1 MITGFL
7 SLLCLGLCLGY
18 DDEHKNDTL
27 PRPSLHALPGSV
39 VGRGGNVTLK
49 CQGHL
54 QNVTFMLGKWQD
66 PGYRRERSSA
76 GHGAEF
82 LLTRLEPEHAGRYFC
97 AYKTA
102 GSHGWSEK
110 SEHLRLEVT
119 DNHDRPGASS
129 AKTDSRV
136 IFVTAFSCL
145 AIFLLFPTVFL
156 IYRRS
161 QHGSSHEESTKRTS
175 HPEQEASDLS
185 QQESTSLSTEDPQE
199 GPGAD
204 GNSKTPAEAAA
215 ASDPAEDPPGSCDCA
230 TLNV

>member
-39 VGRGGNVTLK
+39 VRRGGNVTLK
-49 CQGHL
+49 CQGPL
-54 QNVTFMLGKWQD
+54 QNVKFMLGKWQA
-66 PGYRRERSSA
+66 PGYRREWSSA
-76 GHGAEF
+76 GHDAGF
-82 LLTRLEPEHAGRYFC
+82 LLTHLGPEHAGRYFC

-102 GSHGWSEK
+102 GSHVWSEQ

-119 DNHDRPGASS
+119 DNHDRPGAPS
-129 AKTDSRV
+129 AKIDSRV

-161 QHGSSHEESTKRTS
+161 QSGSSHGESTKS
-175 HPEQEASDLS
+175 HPEQEDSDLS
-185 QQESTSLSTEDPQE
+185 QQESSSLSTEDPQE
-199 GPGAD
+199 GSGAD
-204 GNSKTPAEAAA
+204 GKRKTPSEAAA
-215 ASDPAEDPPGSCDCA
+215 AASVPAEEPPGACD
-230 TLNV
+230 

>member
-161 QHGSSHEESTKRTS
+161 QHELAIPSKR
-175 HPEQEASDLS
+175 
-185 QQESTSLSTEDPQE
+185 PQIC
-199 GPGAD
+199 PSRKAHR
-204 GNSKTPAEAAA
+204 SRLKTPRKGRVLMETARHRPRQRQLLTRPRTPRDLVTA
-215 ASDPAEDPPGSCDCA
+215 PH
-230 TLNV
+230 

>member
-129 AKTDSRV
+129 AKTAGSSSSPPSAASPSSSSSPPSSSSTGAVSTAHPMKNPPRELAIPSKRPQICPSRKAHRSRLKTPRKGRV
-136 IFVTAFSCL
+136 LMETARHRPRQRQLLTRPRTPRDLVTA
-145 AIFLLFPTVFL
+145 P
-156 IYRRS
+156 
-161 QHGSSHEESTKRTS
+161 H
-175 HPEQEASDLS
+175 
-185 QQESTSLSTEDPQE
+185 
-199 GPGAD
+199 
-204 GNSKTPAEAAA
+204 
-215 ASDPAEDPPGSCDCA
+215 
-230 TLNV
+230 